1 MIIPPDFTNLNH
13 MSHLLHRPQATSI
26 SQGPSLEDL
35 VKSMA
40 ISSLQFQETTQ
51 VSLQNLE
58 IQMSL
63 MAKEISE
70 IKAQKSGEELE
81 VAPQEP
87 EEPFIDLTIDTQPS
101 LVENA
106 PKVTFHEPIASHILL
121 EDIQQKQCDDKF
133 LIEYNIHERELL
145 GDQVVSLENGNLE
158 ILVEMFI
165 NDKFVEIISCSKLL
179 IAKVVQSMH
188 PPIVGVSL
196 LAKVVHYVHS
206 SLFKPPW
213 MEEGSRAKDF
223 KLSACWEVTQLN
235 QICYLF
241 LILFYFVLFC
251 F

>member
-1 MIIPPDFTNLNH
+1 
-13 MSHLLHRPQATSI
+13 
-26 SQGPSLEDL
+26 
-35 VKSMA
+35 MA

-51 VSLQNLE
+51 ASLQNLE

-87 EEPFIDLTIDTQPS
+87 DEPFIDPTIDTQPS

-121 EDIQQKQCDDKF
+121 EDIQQEQCDDKF

-145 GDQVVSLENGNLE
+145 GNQVVSLENGNLE

-179 IAKVVQSMH
+179 IAKVVQSVH
-188 PPIVGVSL
+188 PPILGVSL
-196 LAKVVHYVHS
+196 LAKVVHYVHP

-213 MEEGSRAKDF
+213 MRRKKSGQGR
-223 KLSACWEVTQLN
+223 
-235 QICYLF
+235 
-241 LILFYFVLFC
+241 
-251 F
+251 